1 MSLVESAALAALK
14 SAEKEGSKEM
24 LEAVLQPLQVFYV
37 RPLLGTIEPTGK
49 WFFNELEPPTRL
61 TSAPADLCEQQAS

>member
-1 MSLVESAALAALK
+1 M
-14 SAEKEGSKEM
+14 
-24 LEAVLQPLQVFYV
+24 QPLQVFYV